1 MENVGKQLAAEQ
13 LQSDNIFLWQ
23 VYTDMDM
30 ILRKSHIEER
40 AKRQLGKHNSGTC
53 KRNSQGILII

>member
-1 MENVGKQLAAEQ
+1 MENVGKQLSSEQ

-40 AKRQLGKHNSGTC
+40 AKKRTIRQ
-53 KRNSQGILII
+53 I

>member
-13 LQSDNIFLWQ
+13 LQSDDIFLWQ

-30 ILRKSHIEER
+30 ILRQSHIEER
-40 AKRQLGKHNSGTC
+40 EKKTIRQT
-53 KRNSQGILII
+53 

>member
-1 MENVGKQLAAEQ
+1 MKYVGKQLAAEQ

-30 ILRKSHIEER
+30 ILRKRHIEER
-40 AKRQLGKHNSGTC
+40 AKEKDN
-53 KRNSQGILII
+53 